1 LNEILLPKHE
11 NILFPSSSECVRRSL
26 LKVIAGLIPWVDII
40 KAAPQI
46 LSAAKDLLD
55 GAPKPRP
62 ETSQTPHYAEKHS
75 TEESIRILQ
84 EDVTHL
90 RKYVTE
96 LQEDSRRQATLI
108 QRIAEHDQQVS
119 MLLEVI
125 RLRLILALSLA
136 GVSLAGVIVC
146 SIFLF
151 LR

>member
-1 LNEILLPKHE
+1 M
-11 NILFPSSSECVRRSL
+11 RRPL
-26 LKVIAGLIPWVDII
+26 LKVIAGLIPWADII

-55 GAPKPRP
+55 GTPKPRP
-62 ETSQTPHYAEKHS
+62 EASQTPHYAEKNS

-84 EDVTHL
+84 EDVTQL

-96 LQEDSRRQATLI
+96 LQEDSRRQASLI

-136 GVSLAGVIVC
+136 GISLAGVVVC
-146 SIFLF
+146 SILLF

>member
-1 LNEILLPKHE
+1 M
-11 NILFPSSSECVRRSL
+11 
-26 LKVIAGLIPWVDII
+26 LKVFAGLIPWVDII

-55 GAPKPRP
+55 GTPKPRP
-62 ETSQTPHYAEKHS
+62 EAPEPPHYAEKHS

-84 EDVTHL
+84 EEVTQL
-90 RKYVTE
+90 RQYVTE
-96 LQEDSRRQATLI
+96 LQADSRRQASLI

-119 MLLEVI
+119 VLLEVVRI
-125 RLRLILALSLA
+125 RLILALGLAAGSL
-136 GVSLAGVIVC
+136 VGVIVC